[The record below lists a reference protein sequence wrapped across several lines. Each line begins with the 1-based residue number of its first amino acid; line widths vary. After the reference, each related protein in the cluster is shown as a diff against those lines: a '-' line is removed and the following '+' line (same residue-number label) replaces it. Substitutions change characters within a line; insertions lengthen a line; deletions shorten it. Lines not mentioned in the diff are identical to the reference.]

1 MMSSELVITKV
12 ADATIADFR
21 NAAVLDGE
29 TVERIGNA
37 LYKLVDGQA
46 QRKIVLDFTNVRFL
60 SSTMLGVVIALHKKA
75 AAIKGKVVIC
85 GLKPDLYKVF
95 KIMKLDK
102 LLKFA
107 PDEHDAL
114 EMLDVFRKQ

>member
-1 MMSSELVITKV
+1 MSSELVISKV
-12 ADATIADFR
+12 ADVTVADFR

-37 LYKLVDGQA
+37 LYQLVDAQA

-60 SSTMLGVVIALHKKA
+60 SSTMLGVLIALHKKA
-75 AAIKGKVVIC
+75 AAIKGMVVLC

-107 PDEHDAL
+107 PDEQNAL
-114 EMLDVFRKQ
+114 EILDVFRKY